1 MLNSVKFKFF
11 HEVVWKTLWVEP
23 PQNIQQVLGIH
34 SVYPR
39 HVPDG
44 DAAGML

>member
-11 HEVVWKTLWVEP
+11 HEIVRKTLWVEP
-23 PQNIQQVLGIH
+23 PQNIQQVMGIR
-34 SVYPR
+34 SVYSG

-44 DAAGML
+44 DAARML